1 MAFGDSPKLP
11 AQSYGL
17 RNGALSP
24 VETLA
29 QSISAVC
36 PTLTPFFT
44 VPLAFT
50 LAGNAIWLAYVFAT
64 GGTLL
69 VAWCISQF
77 ARYSAS
83 PGSLYSYVDTVLPP
97 WLSTVMGW
105 SLLLA
110 YLGGSASAIGGF
122 YYYTNVLLR
131 SAAGREVSV
140 LLLASMVTGVPVWLA
155 CRNVKISA
163 RVMLAIEATSVSAVC
178 GVLALVLWRHGFH
191 GDPDQLHL
199 RGATP
204 GGFRQGLVLAMYSFA
219 GFDGATAMGA
229 EARDPL
235 KSIPRAVMQTAIF
248 CGLFYTLCAY
258 VEVLGLRMAGQDLAT
273 ANLPMHVL
281 ARLGGIPALGIVT
294 DVGALFA
301 LFAGTLAC
309 ITAAARLLLMLAHK
323 GLAHASMKA
332 THPRHQT
339 PSAAVMAT
347 GMAIFIPVI
356 VLAAMGASGLDV
368 YGWFGALGTYGFTV
382 SYALVCYALPGYLR
396 ERHGQS
402 TLATMTLPWLGFAAM
417 IGVLLSNLYP
427 VPEGVYGKLPYLFLA
442 YLGTVL
448 LLFAFRSRAKLPEPE
463 QSGSGQ

>member
-1 MAFGDSPKLP
+1 MAFGESLEVTGH
-11 AQSYGL
+11 SYGL
-17 RNGALSP
+17 RKEALSP

-50 LAGNAIWLAYVFAT
+50 LAGNATWLAYVFAT

-69 VAWCISQF
+69 VAWCISRF
-77 ARYSAS
+77 ARYCAS
-83 PGSLYSYVDTVLPP
+83 PGSLYSYAEMILPP
-97 WLSTVMGW
+97 WLATVTGW

-122 YYYTNVLLR
+122 YYYSNVLLR
-131 SAAGREVSV
+131 NAVGRELPV
-140 LLLASMVTGVPVWLA
+140 LLLAAIVTGVPVWLA

-163 RVMLAIEATSVSAVC
+163 RVMLAIEATSVSLVC
-178 GVLALVLWRHGFH
+178 GVLALVLWRHGFRGH
-191 GDPDQLHL
+191 PDQLHL
-199 RGATP
+199 RGTTA

-219 GFDGATAMGA
+219 GFDGATTMGA
-229 EARDPL
+229 EARNPL
-235 KSIPRAVMQTAIF
+235 RSIPRAVIQTAIF
-248 CGLFYTLCAY
+248 CGVFFTVCAY
-258 VEVLGLRMAGQDLAT
+258 VQVLGMRMAGQDLGT
-273 ANLPMHVL
+273 VNLPMHVL
-281 ARLGGIPALGIVT
+281 AGIGGIPALGFVI

-301 LFAGTLAC
+301 LFAGILAC
-309 ITAAARLLLMLAHK
+309 ITGAARLLLMLAHK
-323 GLAHASMKA
+323 GVAHASMKT
-332 THPRHQT
+332 THPRYGT
-339 PSAAVMAT
+339 PTAAVIAA
-347 GMAIFIPVI
+347 GLAILLPVI

-396 ERHGQS
+396 ERHGQT
-402 TLATMTLPWLGFAAM
+402 TLATMTLPWLAFAAM
-417 IGVLLSNLYP
+417 IAVLLSNLYP

-448 LLFAFRSRAKLPEPE
+448 MLFAFRSRAKLPEPE
-463 QSGSGQ
+463 ES